1 MTTTATPS
9 SANSPTSPPKAPPAL
24 DHVTARTTGVL
35 YLALAVAGG
44 VGFLLVRP
52 MLVDGDPLTTLA
64 QLREREALARTL
76 IGLEM
81 ALVVFQVLAALWFY
95 RLFRAVDGFAAAAI
109 AVFGVL
115 NAVAIMG
122 SAAATATSLEAALGS
137 AGGEAGSP
145 QLLLALSEHF
155 WGVGNL
161 FFGLWLV
168 PMGVCVIRSAAMP
181 RLLGRLLVV
190 GGAGYVLSGFVAY
203 LWPGAATVPEL
214 LVVPAT
220 IGEVWMLGYLLVRG
234 AGRVT
239 S

>member
-1 MTTTATPS
+1 MFATHATAQPS
-9 SANSPTSPPKAPPAL
+9 SRPKAPSAL
-24 DHVTARTTGVL
+24 DHASARTTGAF

-44 VGFLLVRP
+44 LGFLVVRP
-52 MLVDGDPLTTLA
+52 MLADADPLTTLT

-81 ALVVFQVLAALWFY
+81 ALAVFQVLAALWFH
-95 RLFRAVDGFAAAAI
+95 RLFRAVDGFAAVAI

-122 SAAATATSLEAALGS
+122 SAAATATSLEAALGN
-137 AGGEAGSP
+137 AGGDAGSP

-155 WGVGNL
+155 WGVGSL

-168 PMGVCVIRSAAMP
+168 PMGVCVLRSGTMP

-190 GGAGYVLSGFVAY
+190 GGAGYVLSGFVTY
-203 LWPGAATVPEL
+203 LWPDASVVPEL

-220 IGEVWMLGYLLVRG
+220 VGEVWILGYLLVRG
-234 AGRVT
+234 AGRV
-239 S
+239 SG

>member
-1 MTTTATPS
+1 MTTTATTDPAS
-9 SANSPTSPPKAPPAL
+9 RPGAPPAL
-24 DHVTARTTGVL
+24 DHVTARTTGAL

-44 VGFLLVRP
+44 LGFLLARP
-52 MLVDGDPLTTLA
+52 MLVDPDPLTTLD

-81 ALVVFQVLAALWFY
+81 ALVVFQVLAALWFF
-95 RLFRAVDGFAAAAI
+95 RLFRAVDDFAAAAI

-122 SAAATATSLEAALGS
+122 SVAATATSLEAALGS

-145 QLLLALSEHF
+145 QLLLGLSEHF

-168 PMGVCVIRSAAMP
+168 PMGVCVLRSGTMP

-190 GGAGYVLSGFVAY
+190 GGAGYVLSGFVTY
-203 LWPGAATVPEL
+203 LWPDAAAVPEL

-239 S
+239 G